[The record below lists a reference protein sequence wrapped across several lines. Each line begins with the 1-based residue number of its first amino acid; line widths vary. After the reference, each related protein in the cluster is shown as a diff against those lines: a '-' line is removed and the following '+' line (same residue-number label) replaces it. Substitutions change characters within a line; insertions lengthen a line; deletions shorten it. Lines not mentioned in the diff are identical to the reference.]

1 MEELKKDEK
10 TEAKRGKITKGRRIK
25 PESQKV
31 SFDAYFRML
40 MSKDVSVRPHHK
52 APMKAWLKGQ
62 GCEIETIE
70 EFDKILK
77 KY

>member
-1 MEELKKDEK
+1 MEEKKKEQK
-10 TEAKRGKITKGRRIK
+10 TESKKVKIDIGRK
-25 PESQKV
+25 EKSEPQKV

-40 MSKDVSVRPHHK
+40 MSKDISVRPHHK
-52 APMKAWLKGQ
+52 APMKDFFNTFAT
-62 GCEIETIE
+62 EATVE